1 MNARCAAAARILAGF
16 APIALAL
23 LLACGGPEAM
33 APPRELL
40 LAPGDFAN
48 GGAVTVAALSEEE
61 SRDGPSAQVELQGA
75 GFRAVQSLVLFASR
89 EQALAALDGI
99 RADLASQ
106 GAAGP
111 GPPESSGVL
120 EHQLGNAAA
129 ASLFFI
135 ESRGLVRLTVTGPD
149 RRRLLDELAAAAR
162 GKLARD

>member
-1 MNARCAAAARILAGF
+1 MNARCAAATRILAGF
-16 APIALAL
+16 ALILLAL

-33 APPRELL
+33 APPRGLL
-40 LAPGDFAN
+40 LTPGDFAA
-48 GGAVTVAALSEEE
+48 GTVTVASLSEEE

-111 GPPESSGVL
+111 GAPESSGVL

-162 GKLARD
+162 GKLAGD

>member
-1 MNARCAAAARILAGF
+1 MNARGAAAARILAGF
-16 APIALAL
+16 APVALAL
-23 LLACGGPEAM
+23 LLACGGLEAM
-33 APPRELL
+33 APRELL

-48 GGAVTVAALSEEE
+48 GGAVTVASLSEEE

-75 GFRAVQSLVLFASR
+75 GFRAVQSLVLFDSR
-89 EQALAALDGI
+89 EKALAVLDGI

-106 GAAGP
+106 DAAGP
-111 GPPESSGVL
+111 GAPESSGVL

-162 GKLARD
+162 GKLAGN

>member
-16 APIALAL
+16 APVALAL

-33 APPRELL
+33 ASPRELL
-40 LAPGDFAN
+40 LAPGDFA
-48 GGAVTVAALSEEE
+48 GGAVTVAALTEQE

-75 GFRAVQSLVLFASR
+75 GFRAVQSLVLFDSR
-89 EQALAALDGI
+89 ERALAALDGI

-111 GPPESSGVL
+111 GVPESSGVL
-120 EHQLGNAAA
+120 EHQLGDAAA

-162 GKLARD
+162 GKLAGD